1 MANQKAGARPGSRT
15 GRGRQT
21 GFTLVEVLVVLAILV
36 PLFALLFAPMI
47 TAFQQAAQ
55 GQLDVRLQDAA
66 RVATEQMKR
75 ELAQAILVHAAE
87 KVELANGQYVVDT
100 SRIMFIPPR
109 RDGAGNP
116 VQPLQPEMIAEPV
129 PGTYGAQPK
138 PLTVM
143 YCVDKASPGEPL
155 SERNPPVLWRKQG
168 LRRPPDA
175 SNPTSWMDTGGASYT
190 VPQATANMLTPRDG
204 IEIPCNATISLSSG
218 AMANYYV
225 DDGDMPGT
233 LLRLY
238 RGLEFRPE
246 RTCNEQADL
255 SGDGTVYTAR
265 CGGWDGLAGTDWVSP
280 WSALTTPFDPHIM
293 VYRKAATGSFSTL
306 VLDTASASAGLRP
319 DGTYASG
326 DPDSLH
332 LTWNSEAGTVNPGA
346 EATAV
351 FAGAGNAANTPD
363 LSSINSYTWWIE
375 PAFRDGTAP
384 VTIPSKIVPS
394 EVEVWVGGTR
404 FSRTD
409 TWQTSEIGPNEFHF
423 AINNSPTAFL
433 GASYN
438 EIGELRFND
447 ASPPV
452 PTSSAPLNVRYK
464 FRRNFSP
471 LDGTDDL
478 VKVDYSTRSIMNIAL
493 IVAAFLEP
501 NLRAEGETSH
511 EVSLAAKAY
520 IGNPGR

>member
-1 MANQKAGARPGSRT
+1 MNMHVILSAAKDLGGSAPPRPFAALGATGSRGRADRSQVRQLMANQKAGARPGSRT

-36 PLFALLFAPMI
+36 LLFALLFAPMI

-87 KVELANGQYVVDT
+87 KVELASGLYVLDT

-138 PLTVM
+138 PLMVM

-175 SNPTSWMDTGGASYT
+175 GNPTSWMDTGGASYT

-204 IEIPCNATISLSSG
+204 IEILCNSTISLSSG
-218 AMANYYV
+218 AMASYYV

-246 RTCNEQADL
+246 RICNEQADL
-255 SGDGTVYTAR
+255 SGDGAVYTAR

-280 WSALTTPFDPHIM
+280 WTALTTG
-293 VYRKAATGSFSTL
+293 RRAT
-306 VLDTASASAGLRP
+306 
-319 DGTYASG
+319 
-326 DPDSLH
+326 
-332 LTWNSEAGTVNPGA
+332 TV
-346 EATAV
+346 
-351 FAGAGNAANTPD
+351 
-363 LSSINSYTWWIE
+363 
-375 PAFRDGTAP
+375 
-384 VTIPSKIVPS
+384 
-394 EVEVWVGGTR
+394 
-404 FSRTD
+404 
-409 TWQTSEIGPNEFHF
+409 
-423 AINNSPTAFL
+423 
-433 GASYN
+433 
-438 EIGELRFND
+438 
-447 ASPPV
+447 
-452 PTSSAPLNVRYK
+452 
-464 FRRNFSP
+464 
-471 LDGTDDL
+471 
-478 VKVDYSTRSIMNIAL
+478 
-493 IVAAFLEP
+493 
-501 NLRAEGETSH
+501 
-511 EVSLAAKAY
+511 
-520 IGNPGR
+520 